1 MARRG
6 KREMSSNIDM
16 KLSSLD
22 GNLRVRAEQRLDEFR
37 RLRQAGLICDNGDFY
52 PTGVHYPPIVSYP
65 DLLEESL
72 FNTYQL
78 PADGKFDVYLHIP
91 FCKSR
96 CFFCHYPLKL
106 GQHQQAEKDLYLSAI
121 EREMDLYIRRLGL
134 DVIPVRSILA
144 GGGTPTF
151 LTLDQQRRFLDLCAS
166 RMDLS
171 ECTQYNYDVDPVTIL
186 GPEGEQRLKLL
197 RDYGVDRLTIG
208 VQSLND
214 DVLKLMNRH
223 HDAQTAVA
231 AVQASLNLG
240 FQVNIEF
247 IFGYPGQTLES
258 WVGDIERAV
267 SLGTHEIQLY
277 RLKIDAYGDYQGPV
291 KTLIERQPDA
301 LPNNDTQIIMKAA
314 AHGILEQN
322 GFTENLRRVFSRK
335 REHYSHYA
343 DNQCCKNLDEVGFG
357 LTAFSSLVDRF
368 GLNTQDWGDYYGM
381 IEQGRLPV
389 NRGLVRSPEEQARW
403 ATILPLK
410 NRDIYKPRF
419 EEVTGKAF
427 DGVFR
432 AKFDRLKEWNL
443 VEETDTV
450 MKLTPLG
457 SFFADEV
464 VQQFEHPRF
473 LPFPM
478 DAYGSGPLNPYRDN
492 DTRDA
497 LPSS

>member
-1 MARRG
+1 
-6 KREMSSNIDM
+6 MSS
-16 KLSSLD
+16 STQARLD
-22 GNLRVRAEQRLDEFR
+22 VLDEPLRIRAEQRLDEFH
-37 RLRQAGLICDNGDFY
+37 RLQQAGLICGEGDFY

-65 DLLEESL
+65 DLEEESL
-72 FNTYQL
+72 FDAYAL

-106 GQHQQAEKDLYLSAI
+106 GQHQGAEKDRYLSAF
-121 EREMDLYIRRLGL
+121 EKEMDLYINRLGI

-171 ECTQYNYDVDPVTIL
+171 ECTQYNYDVDPVTII
-186 GPEGEQRLKLL
+186 GPEGQKRLAML
-197 RDYGVDRLTIG
+197 REYGVDRLTIG
-208 VQSLND
+208 VQSLD
-214 DVLKLMNRH
+214 DEILKLMNRH
-223 HDAQTAVA
+223 HDARTAIE
-231 AVQASLNLG
+231 AVQVSLDMG

-247 IFGYPGQTLES
+247 IFGYPGQTLEN
-258 WVGDIERAV
+258 WVADIRRAV

-291 KTLIERQPDA
+291 KTLIDRNPDA
-301 LPNNDTQIIMKAA
+301 LPDNDTQIVMKSA
-314 AHGILEQN
+314 AHAILAQH
-322 GFTENLRRVFSRK
+322 GYTENLRRVFSRK

-343 DNQCCKNLDEVGFG
+343 DNQCCKNLDEIGFG

-368 GLNTQDWGDYYGM
+368 GLNTQDWGDYYGR
-381 IEQGRLPV
+381 IEQGKLPV
-389 NRGLVRSPEEQARW
+389 NRGVVRTAEDQVRW

-419 EEVTGKAF
+419 EEVTGRPF
-427 DGVFR
+427 DGVFKV
-432 AKFDRLKEWNL
+432 KFDRLKDWGL
-443 VEETDTV
+443 VEETDAV
-450 MKLTPLG
+450 VRLTPFG
-457 SFFADEV
+457 AFFADEV

-478 DAYGSGPLNPYRDN
+478 EAYGDGPLNPYKDN
-492 DTRDA
+492 EASDV
-497 LPSS
+497 LPSA

>member
-1 MARRG
+1 
-6 KREMSSNIDM
+6 MSSNIHT
-16 KLSSLD
+16 KLSSLSE
-22 GNLRVRAEQRLDEFR
+22 NLRTRAEQRLDEFR
-37 RLRQAGLICDNGDFY
+37 SLRQAGLICENGDFY

-65 DLLEESL
+65 DLVEESL
-72 FNTYQL
+72 LHTYQL

-106 GQHQQAEKDLYLSAI
+106 GQHQQAEKDRYLSAI
-121 EREMDLYIRRLGL
+121 EREMDLYISRLGI
-134 DVIPVRSILA
+134 DAIPVRTILA

-151 LTLDQQRRFLDLCAS
+151 LTLDQQRRFLEICAS

-171 ECTQYNYDVDPVTIL
+171 EFTQYNYDVDPVTIV
-186 GPEGEQRLKLL
+186 GPEGEKRLRML

-214 DVLKLMNRH
+214 PVLKLMNRH
-223 HDAQTAVA
+223 HDAQTAVE
-231 AVQASLNLG
+231 AVQASLDLG

-258 WVGDIERAV
+258 WIGDIERAV
-267 SLGTHEIQLY
+267 TLGTHEIQLY

-291 KTLIERQPDA
+291 KTLIERRPDS
-301 LPNNDTQIIMKAA
+301 LPDNDTQIIMKAA
-314 AHGILEQN
+314 AHAILEQN
-322 GFTENLRRVFSRK
+322 GFAENLRRVFSRK
-335 REHYSHYA
+335 PEHYSHYA

-368 GLNTQDWGDYYGM
+368 GLNTQDWGDYYGK
-381 IEQGRLPV
+381 IQQGRLPV
-389 NRGLVRSPEEQARW
+389 NRGLVRTPEDQARW

-419 EEVTGKAF
+419 EEVTGRPF

-432 AKFDRLKEWNL
+432 AKFDRLKAWNL

-457 SFFADEV
+457 AFFADEV
-464 VQQFEHPRF
+464 AQQFEHPRF
-473 LPFPM
+473 MPFPIE
-478 DAYGSGPLNPYRDN
+478 AYGNGPLNPYRDN

-497 LPSS
+497 LPSA